1 MLSVILGN
9 SILTEGPI
17 TVFFCNF
24 FPHVSLPQQIEVAQL
39 NVFMFLWDKRSPLKA
54 SSFVLGFIVLQH
66 FINGLFKR
74 VIISYEKSITKVV
87 ALIKLIM
94 NGVNDLNCASVPS
107 STQFDS
113 GYPKICQ
120 TARRVAKNST
130 SRPS

>member
-87 ALIKLIM
+87 ALIK
-94 NGVNDLNCASVPS
+94 
-107 STQFDS
+107 
-113 GYPKICQ
+113 
-120 TARRVAKNST
+120 
-130 SRPS
+130 